1 MNKKK
6 LEDRMKEC
14 GISKKQAYQ
23 RLKISR
29 SAFYRK
35 CNGLSEFKLPEIRE
49 LMNMLDLSSADEI
62 FFEVKVS

>member
-14 GISKKQAYQ
+14 GISKKHAYQ

-35 CNGLSEFKLPEIRE
+35 CNGLSEFKLQEIRE
-49 LMNMLDLSSADEI
+49 LMSMLDLESADEI
-62 FFEVKVS
+62 FFDLKVS